1 MATKKPSKK
10 PAAKSAAPVE
20 VKPVKDSLTKAALA
34 SHIAEQTEV
43 EVKNVKKVLAALEA
57 VVLGSL
63 HKKGLG
69 EFTLPGLLKVVAQ
82 KVAAKTASPWLSV
95 IYPASTT
102 PCCHQAIAWHDNI
115 PVLSWL
121 LLRGR
126 CRHCQQPISLR
137 YPMVECMTSIAIVW
151 AFMHFGL
158 SWIALWYC
166 LLLAILI
173 ALFFIDLDTCYL
185 PDDLTY
191 SALWLG
197 LLGSAL
203 GILPLLPANAI
214 LGACAGYALSW
225 SVNAAY
231 WLLRR
236 RDGFR
241 GGDFKL
247 MATLGAWLGV
257 SAILPILAVASA
269 LALLGVVALMLVRRE
284 QFSWGGRLPCGPF
297 LIAAGVFIAL

>member
-1 MATKKPSKK
+1 MAYAERQNGPLVSGSPSMR
-10 PAAKSAAPVE
+10 
-20 VKPVKDSLTKAALA
+20 
-34 SHIAEQTEV
+34 AEFFD
-43 EVKNVKKVLAALEA
+43 LMA
-57 VVLGSL
+57 
-63 HKKGLG
+63 
-69 EFTLPGLLKVVAQ
+69 EFTHFGLWYAIVIGLAIGSFLNVVIHRVPKALFTRH
-82 KVAAKTASPWLSV
+82 VEDGGAAKTASPWLSV

-269 LALLGVVALMLVRRE
+269 RALLGVVALMLVRRE